1 MQGDKKQQEGVLFF
15 VFPFLNDSIV
25 QFVMTIYIFRV
36 RDVLT
41 QFTLENTI
49 VIVELTTKLL
59 SRDLDCAT
67 GTK

>member
-59 SRDLDCAT
+59 LRDLDCAT